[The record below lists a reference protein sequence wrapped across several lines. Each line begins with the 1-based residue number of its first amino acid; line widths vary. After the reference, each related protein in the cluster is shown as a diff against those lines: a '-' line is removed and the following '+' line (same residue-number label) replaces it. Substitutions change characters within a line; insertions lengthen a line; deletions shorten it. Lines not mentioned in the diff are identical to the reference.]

1 MLFFEK
7 IKGNKY
13 QRRFLPLGGSMEL
26 LSCCHDRP
34 KSRRVR
40 DRSRDIPASVRVQC
54 GLNCPN
60 PRRGIKITMLSFEDL
75 LTSFETCQMSDAQN
89 DRETFRLLIDK
100 LSESYRFVDRILSTS
115 PLFTFEQSGMLNEL
129 MMNEQE

>member
-1 MLFFEK
+1 
-7 IKGNKY
+7 
-13 QRRFLPLGGSMEL
+13 
-26 LSCCHDRP
+26 
-34 KSRRVR
+34 
-40 DRSRDIPASVRVQC
+40 
-54 GLNCPN
+54 
-60 PRRGIKITMLSFEDL
+60 MLSFEDL